1 MRLAPREFVAKP
13 PIHIQFSSVHFELLP
28 TLSGFSPGKYA
39 TCSLLGC
46 VGASSATV
54 TFAP

>member
-1 MRLAPREFVAKP
+1 VRLAPREFVAKP